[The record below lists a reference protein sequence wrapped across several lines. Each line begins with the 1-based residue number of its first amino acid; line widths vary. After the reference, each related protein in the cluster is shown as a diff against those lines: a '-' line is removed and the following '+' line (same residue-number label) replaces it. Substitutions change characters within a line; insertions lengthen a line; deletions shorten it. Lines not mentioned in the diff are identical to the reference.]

1 MSLAKQ
7 ARAVE
12 RDIFGALIG
21 TLAGALA
28 CRLVLLAV
36 DLNVY
41 LLVGLLGIGAWSG
54 GFIAHLATNRSDV
67 AIQSLQAWALQFRR
81 VCLRI
86 MLWLLGAAAVF
97 GVLSVLTASYA
108 VVGRIAG
115 TAALTAFAAGLLWP
129 FTILMD
135 RDSHRNVGMF
145 GAASVIAIY
154 LLVAPSIWNLG
165 HREEEA
171 ALAGLIVGLMLPAGL
186 VIMMLMNTR
195 VARVAGLVGMG
206 LYVCVLTS
214 FLIALWYPGR
224 WYQNDEWWGT
234 GFAFAGFGAIAL
246 ANLIGVATGD
256 RRYWRWAGVLAAMLA
271 CGLCL
276 WEVWSFELVEEEVI
290 VVITSVAIAIAH
302 ANLTMLVPLRAGQ
315 AWLRIATICAVA
327 ITAFGLD
334 VDLLFSLS
342 KGPGISAFARVALAS
357 GILSSCGTLALVILA
372 CLNRAVG
379 HRTVEG
385 HWASMAVSCP
395 KCGKRQTIPLE
406 DATCSRCELRIQIHV
421 EEPEIGEPAAVIE
434 QGNVISTEE

>member
-21 TLAGALA
+21 TLTGALA
-28 CRLVLLAV
+28 CRLVLLAI

-41 LLVGLLGIGAWSG
+41 VLFALLGIGAWSG
-54 GFIAHLATNRSDV
+54 VFIAHLAASRSDV
-67 AIQSLQAWALQFRR
+67 AVESLRTWALQFRR

-97 GVLSVLTASYA
+97 GVLSVLTASYD

-129 FTILMD
+129 FSILMD
-135 RDSHRNVGMF
+135 RDTHRNVGMF

-154 LLVAPSIWNLG
+154 LLVTPSIWNLG
-165 HREEEA
+165 QREEEA
-171 ALAGLIVGLMLPAGL
+171 ALAGLIVGLMMPFGL
-186 VIMMLMNTR
+186 VVMMLINTR

-214 FLIALWYPGR
+214 FLIALWYPDR

-234 GFAFAGFGAIAL
+234 GFALAGFGAIAI
-246 ANLIGVATGD
+246 ANLIGAATGD
-256 RRYWRWAGVLAAMLA
+256 RRYWRWLGVLTAILA

-276 WEVWSFELVEEEVI
+276 WGVWSFELVDEKVI

-302 ANLTMLVPLRAGQ
+302 ANLTMLVPLKAGQ
-315 AWLRIATICAVA
+315 VWLRLATICAVA
-327 ITAFGLD
+327 ITAVSLD
-334 VDLLFSLS
+334 LDLLFSLS
-342 KGPGISAFARVALAS
+342 KGGQISALGRVALAS

-379 HRTVEG
+379 HRAVEG
-385 HWASMAVSCP
+385 QWTSITISCP
-395 KCGKRQTIPLE
+395 RCGKRQTIPLE
-406 DATCSRCELRIQIHV
+406 DAACSRCQLRIQVHV
-421 EEPEIGEPAAVIE
+421 EEPNVDKPAATIE
-434 QGNVISTEE
+434 QGKSMV

>member
-21 TLAGALA
+21 TLTGALA

-41 LLVGLLGIGAWSG
+41 LLVALLGIGGWSG
-54 GFIAHLATNRSDV
+54 GFIAHLTANRSDV
-67 AIQSLQAWALQFRR
+67 AIESLRTWALQFRR

-97 GVLSVLTASYA
+97 GVLSVLTASYD

-129 FTILMD
+129 FSILMD
-135 RDSHRNVGMF
+135 RDAHRNVGMF

-154 LLVAPSIWNLG
+154 LLVTPSIWNLG
-165 HREEEA
+165 QREEEA
-171 ALAGLIVGLMLPAGL
+171 ALAGLVVGLMMPFGL
-186 VIMMLMNTR
+186 GVMMLINTR
-195 VARVAGLVGMG
+195 VARVAGLVGMA

-214 FLIALWYPGR
+214 FLIALWYPDR
-224 WYQNDEWWGT
+224 WYQNEEWWGT
-234 GFAFAGFGAIAL
+234 GFAFAGFGAIAI
-246 ANLIGVATGD
+246 ANLIGAATD
-256 RRYWRWAGVLAAMLA
+256 DHRNWRWAGVLAAMMA

-276 WEVWSFELVEEEVI
+276 WGVWSFELVDEKVI

-302 ANLTMLVPLRAGQ
+302 ANLTMLVLLRAGQ
-315 AWLRIATICAVA
+315 VWLRIATICVVAV
-327 ITAFGLD
+327 TAFSLD

-342 KGPGISAFARVALAS
+342 RGRDISIFARIALAS

-372 CLNRAVG
+372 CLNRAAG
-379 HRTVEG
+379 HRMVDGKLT
-385 HWASMAVSCP
+385 SISLSCP
-395 KCGKRQTIPLE
+395 RCGKRQTIPLD
-406 DATCSRCELRIQIHV
+406 DATCSRCELRIQVHV
-421 EEPEIGEPAAVIE
+421 EEREMDQPAGEAE
-434 QGNVISTEE
+434 QSQSNL